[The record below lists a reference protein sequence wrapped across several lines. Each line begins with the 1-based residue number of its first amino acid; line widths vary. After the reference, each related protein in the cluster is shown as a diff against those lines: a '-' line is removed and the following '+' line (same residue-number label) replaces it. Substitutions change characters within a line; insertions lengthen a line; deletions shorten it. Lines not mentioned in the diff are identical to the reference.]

1 MFGLATLWDWVVP
14 YLSVVAIV
22 VITIVVAWV
31 VSLIIGRLMRQ
42 STPQMVGTARRL
54 GVVVVGVIGGT
65 LVLQAVGLNPT
76 VILLVIGLLGVTVL
90 VALREPLSN
99 YGAKYFSDIYTPF
112 KVGDTI
118 LVQGV
123 SGKVI
128 EINPM
133 TTVLLSDSDQLI
145 SVPNVAMIR
154 DVVVNTSPQA
164 WKEVV
169 IPVSLGATLDLPA
182 FESDLLKSL
191 AKLRMRLDPR
201 FPPVLTTKS
210 RTAQST
216 DLVLTLMLRYPED
229 RDPITVEVNKRLTE
243 VLERLRGGMLR
254 STPARKAEG

>member
-1 MFGLATLWDWVVP
+1 MVTFATVWTWVAP
-14 YLSVVAIV
+14 FFSVLVIIVLTV
-22 VITIVVAWV
+22 VIAWL

-42 STPQMVGTARRL
+42 STPQMARAGRQL
-54 GVVVVGVIGGT
+54 GVVVVALIGAT
-65 LVLQAVGLNPT
+65 LALQALGVNPT
-76 VILLVIGLLGVTVL
+76 VLLLVIGLIGVTIL

-133 TTVLLSDSDQLI
+133 TTVLLSDNDQLI
-145 SVPNVAMIR
+145 SVPNIAMIR

-169 IPVSLGATLDLPA
+169 VPVSVGGAIDLAA
-182 FESDLLKSL
+182 FESELLKSL
-191 AKLRMRLDPR
+191 AKLRLRLDPR

-216 DLVLTLMLRYPED
+216 DLVLTLMLRHPED
-229 RDPITVEVNKRLTE
+229 RDAITTEANKRLTE
-243 VLERLRGGMLR
+243 LLQKARGVLR
-254 STPARKAEG
+254 

>member
-1 MFGLATLWDWVVP
+1 MVGLATIWGWFAPYFPVV
-14 YLSVVAIV
+14 VIV
-22 VITIVVAWV
+22 VVTTVVAWV
-31 VSLIIGRLMRQ
+31 ADLIIGRLMRQ
-42 STPQMVGTARRL
+42 STPQMARTARRL
-54 GVVVVGVIGGT
+54 GVVVVAVIGGT

-90 VALREPLSN
+90 VALREPLGN

-112 KVGDTI
+112 KIGDTI

-133 TTVLLSDSDQLI
+133 TTVLLSENDQLI
-145 SVPNVAMIR
+145 SVPNVALIR
-154 DVVVNTSPQA
+154 DVVINTSPQA
-164 WKEVV
+164 WKEVA
-169 IPVSLGATLDLPA
+169 IPVSLGATVDLPT

-191 AKLRMRLDPR
+191 TKLRLRLDPR

-216 DLVLTLMLRYPED
+216 DLVLTLMIRRPED
-229 RDPITVEVNKRLTE
+229 RDAITLEVNKRLAE
-243 VLERLRGGMLR
+243 LLDRMRGGLR
-254 STPARKAEG
+254 